1 VVLLLL
7 VIGSICSL
15 LTCIDKGHISGLGYS
30 CKISYSPPKQFGLQY
45 LSNHFQKLTIEL
57 PVGSL
62 FDIKHKLSTVMLIKT
77 LRTIN
82 SFQQQTL

>member
-1 VVLLLL
+1 LQNF
-7 VIGSICSL
+7 IFP
-15 LTCIDKGHISGLGYS
+15 
-30 CKISYSPPKQFGLQY
+30 SPKKQFCLQY
-45 LSNHFQKLTIEL
+45 LSNHIQKQTTEL

-62 FDIKHKLSTVMLIKT
+62 FDKKHKLSTVMLIKT